1 MKIKN
6 LLLFFAIVINYNI
19 CIAQTPAAK
28 LDTIFNNG
36 SGIKK
41 IELNKT
47 TITNL
52 TNLGMLWG
60 FIKYYHADVC
70 IGKYNMDAQLF
81 RVLPKILKAK
91 TKADANIIMEQWVD
105 NFGVPTPCPN
115 CAPIVKTPYTVQMP
129 DYGNLFVKD
138 NFPTT
143 LQKKLEY
150 IKLNRSINI
159 KHYYVDTIEI
169 QGNPIFTNEYSYS
182 QTDYPDAGIRL
193 LALYRYWNQIQY
205 YFPYRHLIGED
216 WNKVLAEFIPEF
228 CKAKNDTNYYNT
240 CLKLIT
246 RINDSHAYYIQHK
259 DKPLNAILHKVHGK
273 NEADFYTEFIDN
285 HLYVNNYKK
294 DTLGIKDLIKIGDE
308 INTIDGKTVSE
319 LQKQADLTV
328 PASNESVKL
337 RQAALLLLRTNNDY
351 LTLNI
356 THENINHTLNVFC
369 LDILGNLIPFFIKR
383 DAAIQSYKILENNI
397 GYINPMNLTMTNFDT
412 VKQALKNTKGII
424 IDLRYYPYD
433 NSFPYTY
440 CPWFKNKITPFMQSY
455 VINPEI
461 PGLFEL
467 RDTMVSGNETGEHYK
482 DKIVLLVNENTQSL
496 GEFST
501 MAFQTIPGAVTIG
514 SQTAGANGYV
524 SINEFPSRFYGA
536 ITGIGIMYMDG
547 TETQRVGVK
556 IDKIVKPTQK
566 GIKEGRDEL
575 MEEALKI
582 INGN

>member
-1 MKIKN
+1 MKTKFIV
-6 LLLFFAIVINYNI
+6 LFLAIFLNNI
-19 CIAQTPAAK
+19 ADFAQTPTAK
-28 LDTIFNNG
+28 LDTVFNNG

-70 IGKYNMDAQLF
+70 MGKYNMDAQLF
-81 RVLPKILKAK
+81 RVLPKMLKAK
-91 TKADANIIMEQWVD
+91 TKTEADKIMELWVD
-105 NFGVPTPCPN
+105 NFGMPAPCPD
-115 CAPIVKTPYTVQMP
+115 CVPIVKTPYTLQMP
-129 DYGNLFVKD
+129 DYGYLFAKD

-228 CKAKNDTNYYNT
+228 CMAKDSVTYKVN
-240 CLKLIT
+240 CMKLIS
-246 RINDSHAYYIQHK
+246 RINDSHATNIKEVFY
-259 DKPLNAILHKVHGK
+259 DKTVFKFIGTNIANFMAEYTDNNFIVTRYFNDTCDIK
-273 NEADFYTEFIDN
+273 N
-285 HLYVNNYKK
+285 K
-294 DTLGIKDLIKIGDE
+294 IKIGDIIE
-308 INTIDGKTVSE
+308 KVNGVSCPKI
-319 LQKQADLTV
+319 LKKIYQIA
-328 PASNESVKL
+328 PSSNISVL
-337 RQAALLLLRTNNDY
+337 YRNSSFFLLRTHD
-351 LTLNI
+351 TA
-356 THENINHTLNVFC
+356 LNV
-369 LDILGNLIPFFIKR
+369 LVKR
-383 DAAIQSYKILENNI
+383 DDKLVDVNVKCLNFNQYLSNYIIKSLRNEIDFKVMENNI
-397 GYINPMNLTMTNFDT
+397 GYINPANLTMTNFDT
-412 VKQALKNTKGII
+412 VKQTLKNTKGII

-440 CPWFKNKITPFMQSY
+440 CTWFKDKITPYMQSY

-461 PGLFEL
+461 PGFFEL
-467 RDTMVSGNETGEHYK
+467 RDTMVSGSETGEHYK
-482 DKIVLLVNENTQSL
+482 GKIVLLVNQNTQSL
-496 GEFST
+496 GEWST

-514 SQTAGANGYV
+514 SQTAGADGYV
-524 SINEFPSRFYGA
+524 SITEFPGKFYGA
-536 ITGIGIMYMDG
+536 ISGIGIMYMDG
-547 TETQRVGVK
+547 TEAQRVGVK
-556 IDKIVKPTQK
+556 IDKVVKPTQK

-582 INGN
+582 INGK